1 MHPFERQHDEL
12 QDLVNDHDEVIGT
25 IWRSEVFAQGVVHT
39 RNINAFLVNRAGQL
53 WIPRRSLGKSRWPGA
68 YDMGVGGAVGAGE
81 SYEQA
86 LFREAQEELNLDLKA
101 LPWRE
106 LGRFS
111 PLTSGLSSFQ
121 RVYEIRTDDV
131 PEFNPDDSSGGKWTT
146 PLELRRRIAGGE
158 AAKGDLLPLLA
169 LLYPAS

>member
-1 MHPFERQHDEL
+1 
-12 QDLVNDHDEVIGT
+12 
-25 IWRSEVFAQGVVHT
+25 
-39 RNINAFLVNRAGQL
+39 
-53 WIPRRSLGKSRWPGA
+53 
-68 YDMGVGGAVGAGE
+68 MGVGGAVGAGE